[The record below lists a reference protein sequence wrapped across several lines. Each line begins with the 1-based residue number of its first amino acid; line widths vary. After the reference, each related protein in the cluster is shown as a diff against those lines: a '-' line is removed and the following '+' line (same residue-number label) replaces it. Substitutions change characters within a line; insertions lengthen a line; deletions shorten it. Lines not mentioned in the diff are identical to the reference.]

1 MSRLG
6 IQTGS
11 NPNDGQGDSLR
22 IAMGKINSNF
32 TEIYNVIGDGN
43 NLTSYASTAG
53 ISTLARNLTGSPRI
67 NVSGILNTGITTTE
81 HLEVTNITSTGV
93 ITATQFVGDGSQL
106 ENVVATNTGVEVLD
120 ENVRKGVAKELNFGA
135 GLFCSGPDGVG
146 RVTIAVTT
154 SIVSGGGTG
163 GGTPLEIRNQNVILG
178 EYSKLNFGANLLAYV
193 NPVTGVVT
201 VTTATSGLNI
211 SGIITATSFRGS
223 GSSLTGVITSLVGYA
238 TTGYVASAL
247 VGYTTTGYVTNA
259 LVGYATTGYVAS
271 AISAINIPTNLND
284 LTDVNVGAPSTGQV
298 LKWSGTEWQA
308 APDLTASGLG
318 IGLSDLSVTINP
330 AGINSLTYNNST
342 GIFNFTPTNLTGFVT
357 TGGSIY
363 YASIAG
369 IATVGQGLTGT
380 PDITVNDL
388 EVIGVTTF
396 YNSVHFDYDK
406 LLLIG
411 SNDEL
416 QLFHNGTNS
425 YIDNSSGGSLIIR
438 DSGLGIQLRRSGGGP
453 GAGLMANFNT
463 GGGVELYYDSVVK
476 FQTFQNGVAINDSVG
491 IGSTAGNPPYRLT
504 VSGVGATITQGLANA
519 IADFTSSVNGYGQLN
534 VRNSLS
540 GTNASGDVVITA
552 NTGNDTSNFIDLGIN
567 NTGFTTSSWTINGA
581 LDGYLYTSDGNLS
594 IGAASATKYLSLFA
608 GGTLATNEQVRVTT
622 TGVGIG
628 TTNVTSKLTVG
639 GDVRVSGVITAS
651 YFVGDGS
658 LLTNVPGSAN
668 SGYANTAGIA
678 TVAQGLTGTPNII
691 VGVVTATS
699 YIGSGSSL
707 TGLTGASANTYGNA
721 TTVPQIVVDANGRI
735 SSITNVLISG
745 GGGGGSSIIVN
756 DSGSLVGSAG
766 TIDFGAGISVTPTS
780 AGIVTANV
788 TYSPVAGYST
798 SSGLSTSATTAG
810 YATSAGIST
819 VAQGLTGTPNITV
832 GVVTATSY
840 SGSGVNLTGVITSL
854 VAGTN
859 VTITQTAGI
868 ATISATGGGGG
879 GSGDYATI
887 AGFATASGIATSV
900 VGGVGII
907 TQLSVSAITT
917 TANLNVTGIGTFLT
931 AGLKVRNPAN
941 TFQYNITSGAITAD
955 RTLNLPVITATDTLA
970 VLGLTQTFSA
980 AQTFSN
986 TLTASATLD
995 LTGNTTGTHVF
1006 GSNQTSGTITLGGA
1020 SGTGAITLG
1029 RATTSQTTNIQAGVT
1044 ASGNTKTINFGTSGA
1059 SGSFT
1064 QINIG
1069 PTAGVGTIVVNSG
1082 ANLGIGSTLPTSNI
1096 DVVGSGKFTG
1106 IVTASRFDS
1115 VTAGTP
1121 IIESTDTIS
1130 INTPKVAIST
1140 DLTVGGNTGI
1150 GTTNATSKLHVIGD
1164 ARIGINTSQGVILTS
1179 PNGTKYRLI
1188 VDDSGVLSTVLV
1200 P

>member
-6 IQTGS
+6 INTGS
-11 NPNDGQGDSLR
+11 NPNDGQGDPLR

-43 NLTSYASTAG
+43 NLISYASTAG
-53 ISTLARNLTGSPRI
+53 ISTLSRNLTGSPRI

-106 ENVVATNTGVEVLD
+106 ENVIATNTGVEVLD
-120 ENVRKGVAKELNFGA
+120 ENVRKGVAKELNFGT

-163 GGTPLEIRNQNVILG
+163 GGTPLEIRNQNAILG

-463 GGGVELYYDSVVK
+463 GGGVELYYDSVLK
-476 FQTFQNGVAINDSVG
+476 FQTFQNGVAINDSLG
-491 IGSTAGNPPYRLT
+491 IGTTAGNPPYRLT

-519 IADFTSSVNGYGQLN
+519 IADFTSSVNGYAQLN

-540 GTNASGDVVITA
+540 GTNASGDIVVTT

-567 NTGFTTSSWTINGA
+567 NTGFTTTSWTINGA

-594 IGAASATKYLSLFA
+594 IGAASSSKYLSLFA
-608 GGTLATNEQVRVTT
+608 GGTLAENEQVRVTT

-639 GDVRVSGVITAS
+639 GDVRVSGVI
-651 YFVGDGS
+651 
-658 LLTNVPGSAN
+658 
-668 SGYANTAGIA
+668 
-678 TVAQGLTGTPNII
+678 
-691 VGVVTATS
+691 TATS

-745 GGGGGSSIIVN
+745 GGGGGSSIIIN
-756 DSGSLVGSAG
+756 DDGSLVGSAG
-766 TIDFGAGISVTPTS
+766 TIDFGAGISVTPAS

-798 SSGLSTSATTAG
+798 SSGVSTSSVTAG
-810 YATSAGIST
+810 YATTAGIST

-879 GSGDYATI
+879 GSGDYSTI

-917 TANLNVTGIGTFLT
+917 TSNLNVTGIGTFLT
-931 AGLKVRNPAN
+931 TGLKVRNPAN

-955 RTLNLPVITATDTLA
+955 RTLNLPVITGTDTLA

-1006 GSNQTSGTITLGGA
+1006 GSNQTSGTITLGGS

-1029 RATTSQTTNIQAGVT
+1029 RATTSQTTNIQAGIT

-1069 PTAGVGTIVVNSG
+1069 PTSGVGTVVVNSG

-1130 INTPKVAIST
+1130 INTPRVAIST

>member
-1 MSRLG
+1 
-6 IQTGS
+6 
-11 NPNDGQGDSLR
+11 
-22 IAMGKINSNF
+22 
-32 TEIYNVIGDGN
+32 
-43 NLTSYASTAG
+43 
-53 ISTLARNLTGSPRI
+53 
-67 NVSGILNTGITTTE
+67 
-81 HLEVTNITSTGV
+81 
-93 ITATQFVGDGSQL
+93 
-106 ENVVATNTGVEVLD
+106 
-120 ENVRKGVAKELNFGA
+120 
-135 GLFCSGPDGVG
+135 
-146 RVTIAVTT
+146 
-154 SIVSGGGTG
+154 
-163 GGTPLEIRNQNVILG
+163 
-178 EYSKLNFGANLLAYV
+178 
-193 NPVTGVVT
+193 
-201 VTTATSGLNI
+201 
-211 SGIITATSFRGS
+211 
-223 GSSLTGVITSLVGYA
+223 
-238 TTGYVASAL
+238 
-247 VGYTTTGYVTNA
+247 
-259 LVGYATTGYVAS
+259 
-271 AISAINIPTNLND
+271 
-284 LTDVNVGAPSTGQV
+284 
-298 LKWSGTEWQA
+298 
-308 APDLTASGLG
+308 
-318 IGLSDLSVTINP
+318 
-330 AGINSLTYNNST
+330 
-342 GIFNFTPTNLTGFVT
+342 
-357 TGGSIY
+357 
-363 YASIAG
+363 
-369 IATVGQGLTGT
+369 
-380 PDITVNDL
+380 
-388 EVIGVTTF
+388 
-396 YNSVHFDYDK
+396 
-406 LLLIG
+406 
-411 SNDEL
+411 
-416 QLFHNGTNS
+416 
-425 YIDNSSGGSLIIR
+425 
-438 DSGLGIQLRRSGGGP
+438 
-453 GAGLMANFNT
+453 MANFNT
-463 GGGVELYYDSVVK
+463 GGGVELYYDSVLK
-476 FQTFQNGVAINDSVG
+476 FQTFQNGVAVNDSLG
-491 IGSTAGNPPYRLT
+491 IGTTAGNPPYRLT
-504 VSGVGATITQGLANA
+504 VSGVGATITQGLVNA

-540 GTNASGDVVITA
+540 GTNASGDIVVTA
-552 NTGNDTSNFIDLGIN
+552 NTGSDTSNFIDLGIN
-567 NTGFTTSSWTINGA
+567 NTGFTTTSWTINGA

-594 IGAASATKYLSLFA
+594 IGAASTSKYLSLFA
-608 GGTLATNEQVRVTT
+608 GGTLAENEQVRVTT

-628 TTNVTSKLTVG
+628 TTNATSKLTVG
-639 GDVRVSGVITAS
+639 GDVRVSGVI
-651 YFVGDGS
+651 
-658 LLTNVPGSAN
+658 
-668 SGYANTAGIA
+668 
-678 TVAQGLTGTPNII
+678 
-691 VGVVTATS
+691 TATS

-721 TTVPQIVVDANGRI
+721 TAVPQIVVDANGRI

-745 GGGGGSSIIVN
+745 GGGGGSSIIIN
-756 DSGSLVGSAG
+756 DDGSLVGSAG
-766 TIDFGAGISVTPTS
+766 TIDFGTGISVTPSS
-780 AGIVTANV
+780 AGVVTANV

-798 SSGLSTSATTAG
+798 SSGVSTSATTAG

-879 GSGDYATI
+879 GSGDYSTI

-970 VLGLTQTFSA
+970 VLGLSQTFSA
-980 AQTFSN
+980 AQSFSN

-1006 GSNQTSGTITLGGA
+1006 GSNQTSGTITLGGS

-1069 PTAGVGTIVVNSG
+1069 PTSGVGTIVVNSG